1 MKHYKDRC
9 KKKKSLHHQMN
20 EINVKSCGS
29 RIFGQLVIRGHVV
42 KVNAKV
48 MFISVLRNAAVVVT
62 LCESVNC

>member
-1 MKHYKDRC
+1 
-9 KKKKSLHHQMN
+9 MN